1 MKPSPETTKNSPGIS
16 DLELARE
23 QFLLERSIWLGAKA
37 ASSWLEADDAMDRL
51 DEILD
56 RTHELLVIENDGKR
70 YEQRT
75 AA

>member
-1 MKPSPETTKNSPGIS
+1 MPPKSIEASPGIS

-23 QFLLERSIWLGAKA
+23 QFLLERSNWLGAL
-37 ASSWLEADDAMDRL
+37 ASENFLEADDAMDRL
-51 DEILD
+51 DAVLD
-56 RTHELLVIENDGKR
+56 KTHTLLIIENDGKR